1 MCGVDTSL
9 VQACR
14 QQREEQKAGKCFSEE
29 IVTDEETSKVAVQIL
44 KRAPV
49 IVKRK
54 VALLKRSPVL
64 CRDSSK
70 VP

>member
-1 MCGVDTSL
+1 MSRPADSKERNRKLENAL
-9 VQACR
+9 VR
-14 QQREEQKAGKCFSEE
+14 KLF
-29 IVTDEETSKVAVQIL
+29 VTDEETSKVAVQIL

>member
-1 MCGVDTSL
+1 MAWIRLLSRPADSKEWNRKLENAL
-9 VQACR
+9 VR
-14 QQREEQKAGKCFSEE
+14 KLF
-29 IVTDEETSKVAVQIL
+29 VTDEATLKVAVQIL

-54 VALLKRSPVL
+54 VVLLKRSLVL
-64 CRDSSK
+64 SWDSSK